1 MIMIWAIDGAESVI
15 TVTRFCTYENKVVA
29 NIITFYF
36 FYRKVGAFFYQNA
49 HPTTREGRLKISVI
63 DKVETYFVNVG
74 NYSYVFAR
82 V

>member
-36 FYRKVGAFFYQNA
+36 FYRKVGAFFLSKCPP
-49 HPTTREGRLKISVI
+49 H
-63 DKVETYFVNVG
+63 D
-74 NYSYVFAR
+74 
-82 V
+82 